1 MSLYAD
7 TSLLVSYYVNDA
19 NSARAQALIHAVID
33 PLIFSGLHRLE
44 LRNALQL
51 GVFRQLL
58 TPAQSQ
64 AAWINVEKDIRAD
77 RLFPQPVNWV
87 PVFRTAAQ
95 LAMRHSAGIGCRSL
109 TLTKHISDGMFI
121 LGMVFIHSVT
131 GFDCKRRMDQVGGD
145 RFARGQKHNLR
156 QERKILWIL

>member
-19 NSARAQALIHAVID
+19 NSARAQALIHPATD
-33 PLIFSGLHRLE
+33 PFVFTGLHRLE
-44 LRNALQL
+44 LRNALEL

-64 AAWINVEKDIRAD
+64 AAWNDVERDIRAE

-87 PVFRTAAQ
+87 PVLRAAAQ
-95 LAMRHSAGIGCRSL
+95 LAAQHSGGLGCRSL
-109 TLTKHISDGMFI
+109 DILHVATARNLIATQFLSFDARQRALAQQLGLTVKP
-121 LGMVFIHSVT
+121 
-131 GFDCKRRMDQVGGD
+131 
-145 RFARGQKHNLR
+145 
-156 QERKILWIL
+156 

>member
-77 RLFPQPVNWV
+77 RLFSQPVNWV

-95 LAMRHSAGIGCRSL
+95 LAMRHSAGLGCRSL
-109 TLTKHISDGMFI
+109 DI
-121 LGMVFIHSVT
+121 LHVAAA
-131 GFDCKRRMDQVGGD
+131 RRMAATEFFSFDGRQ
-145 RFARGQKHNLR
+145 RSLARLLGLTVR
-156 QERKILWIL
+156 P

>member
-95 LAMRHSAGIGCRSL
+95 LAMRHSAGLGCRSL
-109 TLTKHISDGMFI
+109 DI
-121 LGMVFIHSVT
+121 LHVAAA
-131 GFDCKRRMDQVGGD
+131 RRMAATEFFSFDGRQ
-145 RFARGQKHNLR
+145 RSLARLLGLTVR
-156 QERKILWIL
+156 P